1 MNDSYDA
8 SKPHHT
14 PQGFRNTAATS
25 SRTTGDFLR
34 WQRERR
40 QLDIPAPKVDLSVV
54 APDLPFIRSNRTQ
67 FAATYIG
74 HATVLVQVGGVNVL
88 TDPHFSKRA
97 FPVQF
102 AVPKRWQPP
111 GVALAD
117 LPHIDVVLISH
128 NHYDHL
134 DTDSVIALSKQADGA
149 PVFLVP
155 LGIDRWMQKAGIK
168 NFHALDWWQQH
179 SVGALQITF
188 VPAQHWSRRTL
199 SDRNETLWGGFVGQ
213 TVKTGQTAKTGQSGG
228 RSFYFAGDTGYG
240 PDFVAIG
247 ERFGG
252 IDLAL
257 IPIGAYEPRWFM
269 SDQHVNPD
277 EAIQIHRDIKARR
290 SVGIHWGTFLLTD
303 EPLDQPLADLATAR
317 KKAGIGA
324 EEFLTLRHGQTL
336 NLDKDQ

>member
-1 MNDSYDA
+1 MNNSYDA

-14 PQGFRNTAATS
+14 PEGFRNTAQTRHKS
-25 SRTTGDFLR
+25 TGEFLR

-54 APDLPFIRSNRTQ
+54 APDLKFIQNNSTQ
-67 FAATYIG
+67 FAVTYIG
-74 HATVLVQVGGVNVL
+74 HATVLIQISGINVM
-88 TDPHFSKRA
+88 TDPHFSQRA

-102 AVPKRWQPP
+102 AGPRRWQPP
-111 GVALAD
+111 GIALSD
-117 LPHIDVVLISH
+117 LPRIDVVLISH

-134 DTDSVIALSKQADGA
+134 DKASVVALNRQTGGA
-149 PVFLVP
+149 PLFLVP
-155 LGIDRWMQKAGIK
+155 LGIDRWMRSIGIESSQ
-168 NFHALDWWQQH
+168 ALDWWQLH
-179 SVGALQITF
+179 EVGDLQITF

-199 SDRNETLWGGFVGQ
+199 SDRNETLWGGYVGR
-213 TVKTGQTAKTGQSGG
+213 TAKTGQAAG

-247 ERFGG
+247 ERFGE
-252 IDLAL
+252 IELAL

-277 EAIQIHRDIKARR
+277 EAVRIHRDIKAHR
-290 SVGIHWGTFLLTD
+290 SVGIHWGTFPLTD

-317 KKAGIGA
+317 AKAGVSA
-324 EEFLTLRHGQTL
+324 EEFLTLRHGQTM
-336 NLDKDQ
+336 NLDIGE

>member
-1 MNDSYDA
+1 MNNYYDA
-8 SKPHHT
+8 TKPHHT
-14 PQGFRNTAATS
+14 REGFRNTADTS
-25 SRTTGDFLR
+25 GKTTGDFLR
-34 WQRERR
+34 WQSERR
-40 QLDIPAPKVDLSVV
+40 QLDIAAPKVDLSVV
-54 APDLPFIRSNRTQ
+54 APDLSFIRSNRTQ

-74 HATVLVQVGGVNVL
+74 HATVLVQIGGVNVL
-88 TDPHFSKRA
+88 TDPHFSQRA
-97 FPVQF
+97 FPVQI
-102 AVPKRWQPP
+102 AGAKRWQPP
-111 GVALAD
+111 GVAIDD

-134 DTDSVIALSKQADGA
+134 DKDSVLALNRQQGGA
-149 PVFLVP
+149 PLFLVP
-155 LGIDRWMQKAGIK
+155 LGIERWMKSVGVDSAK
-168 NFHALDWWQQH
+168 ALDWWQQH
-179 SVGALQITF
+179 SVGGLQITF

-213 TVKTGQTAKTGQSGG
+213 TAMTTQTAG

-277 EAIQIHRDIKARR
+277 EAIRIHRDIKARR

-303 EPLDQPLADLATAR
+303 EPLDQPLTDLATAR
-317 KKAGIGA
+317 AKAGIGA

-336 NLDKDQ
+336 NLDKER